1 MAHLGPKVS
10 ALLDGRLSPEEEE
23 RAWAHVHTCHP
34 CRDLVEREG
43 WVKTRLASLS
53 LDGGA
58 APAGLK
64 DSLLRPP
71 AFPTSLTGAGSTAA
85 GHGHGHSSRSRGLVA
100 VGGGA
105 AGAAVVGV
113 LALGIAGS
121 PQLDRRPP
129 VTDLVRPTSSSTP
142 DPARPQGARRR
153 ATPDRLAP
161 ATVQPPFG
169 DWAVFGDRV
178 AREKMVP

>member
-10 ALLDGRLSPEEEE
+10 ALLDGRLSLEEEE
-23 RAWAHVHTCHP
+23 RAWAHVHSCHP

-53 LDGGA
+53 LDGGPV
-58 APAGLK
+58 PAGLK

-71 AFPTSLTGAGSTAA
+71 AFPTSPTSAGGDGQAA
-85 GHGHGHSSRSRGLVA
+85 RSRGLVA

-113 LALGIAGS
+113 LALGLAGS

-142 DPARPQGARRR
+142 DQARPHRARSRV
-153 ATPDRLAP
+153 TPDRLAP
-161 ATVQPPFG
+161 AGVRAPY
-169 DWAVFGDRV
+169 WYRAVFGDGV